1 MTKGNIIDLIM
12 YRNQRNAIPEKNVT
26 PVSEE
31 LKDAIQSLIKE
42 LRDPGAIQIP
52 RQVKS

>member
-12 YRNQRNAIPEKNVT
+12 YRNQRNLKAAKKVA

-31 LKDAIQSLIKE
+31 LKAAIKSLIDR
-42 LRDPGAIQIP
+42 LRDSEPSKRSGSS
-52 RQVKS
+52 K